1 MKTRLLI
8 NELEPEAYT
17 AMVRMEKYLGKSSLG
32 IRLAEL
38 IKLRASQING
48 CAYCIEMHTDIAM
61 KEGESQKKLFAVAAW
76 KESPLFTERERAALA
91 MTDEITLIS
100 KQGLSDQTY
109 DEAKKHYTENE
120 IAQMIMLIGA
130 INVWNRIAI
139 STHLFYE

>member
-38 IKLRASQING
+38 IKLKASQING

-120 IAQMIMLIGA
+120 IAQMIMLIST